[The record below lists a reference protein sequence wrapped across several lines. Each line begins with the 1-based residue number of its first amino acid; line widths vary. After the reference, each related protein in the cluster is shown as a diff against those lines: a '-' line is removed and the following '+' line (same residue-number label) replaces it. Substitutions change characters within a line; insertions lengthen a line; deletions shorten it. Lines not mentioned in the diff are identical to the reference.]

1 MHSQDQAGSIK
12 LLLDYKAAAD
22 ALGLTEQALRD
33 LVWKNRGPVV
43 TEIGRR
49 RLFAVSDLEEFVARH
64 GRPPAPPDSSREAF
78 PRRRRMRL
86 PRDNEETTTT
96 ITVRQEKPDE
106 VKG

>member
-1 MHSQDQAGSIK
+1 MHTRDQANSIK

-64 GRPPAPPDSSREAF
+64 RAPSQASSSS
-78 PRRRRMRL
+78 
-86 PRDNEETTTT
+86 
-96 ITVRQEKPDE
+96 
-106 VKG
+106 